1 MTTAWWPS
9 TSSTPARTVTAGGTA
24 VASGTFNS
32 DRTEKRVMFTSKVAR
47 YVRFVAVGEING
59 RAWASV
65 AELDMIGVAQ

>member
-1 MTTAWWPS
+1 
-9 TSSTPARTVTAGGTA
+9 
-24 VASGTFNS
+24 
-32 DRTEKRVMFTSKVAR
+32 MFTSKVAR